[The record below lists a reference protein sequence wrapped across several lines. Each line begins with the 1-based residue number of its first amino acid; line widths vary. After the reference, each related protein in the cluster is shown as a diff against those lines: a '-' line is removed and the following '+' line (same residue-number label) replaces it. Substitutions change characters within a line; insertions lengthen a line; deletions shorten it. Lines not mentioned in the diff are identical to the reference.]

1 MPLAWFVEHA
11 CNPCAYIIFYN
22 KTHWLDLFVG
32 VCVCVIKV
40 TSYVLHA
47 RRYGDMFVEHRLFLY
62 AIGLFWDVSVGGCVC
77 VIKDGLL

>member
-1 MPLAWFVEHA
+1 
-11 CNPCAYIIFYN
+11 
-22 KTHWLDLFVG
+22 
-32 VCVCVIKV
+32 VIKV